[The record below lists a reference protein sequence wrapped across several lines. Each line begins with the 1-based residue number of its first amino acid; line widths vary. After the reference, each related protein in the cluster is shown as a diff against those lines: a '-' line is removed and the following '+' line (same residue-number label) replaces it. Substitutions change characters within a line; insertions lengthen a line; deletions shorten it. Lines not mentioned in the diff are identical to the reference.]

1 MEWWQ
6 IVIAIVFNVPWLFAF
21 FACVI
26 LPAIRSMAQS
36 FDKELFLHRLS
47 LTMIIL
53 LTSSAIVLL
62 FALLI
67 LLVAGDTMKNPEVLP
82 PTIAISGGT
91 LLISTIIFSIL
102 NRRR

>member
-6 IVIAIVFNVPWLFAF
+6 IVIAIVFNVPWLYAF

-26 LPAIRSMAQS
+26 APAIRSAIKT

-47 LTMIIL
+47 LILVIVLTASAIIL
-53 LTSSAIVLL
+53 F
-62 FALLI
+62 FALLF
-67 LLVAGDTMKNPEVLP
+67 LLVAGDIMKNPEVLP

-102 NRRR
+102 NRKR